1 MHNYIICLFH
11 LKVRNELQEILYAI
25 RDTWKWERLKSA
37 SVVDKISWILN
48 DFTFIILVQIETN
61 WEM

>member
-37 SVVDKISWILN
+37 SVVDKIS
-48 DFTFIILVQIETN
+48 
-61 WEM
+61 